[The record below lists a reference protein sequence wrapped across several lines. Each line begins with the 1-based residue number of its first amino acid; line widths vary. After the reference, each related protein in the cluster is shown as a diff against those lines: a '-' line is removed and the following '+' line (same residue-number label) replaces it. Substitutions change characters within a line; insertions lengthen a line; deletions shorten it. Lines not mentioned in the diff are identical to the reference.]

1 MTVKHKVDTDLQRV
15 CFISVYGN
23 QRQWNITG
31 WWCNNHLETYKSTGR
46 MTSHILWKIKNAPN
60 HQPDH
65 QLWIVR
71 IGRISDCHVFYYA
84 EGHQARVLS
93 ATGHFG
99 HGRLPHREAKEEG
112 PNRFLGDVDP
122 WW

>member
-1 MTVKHKVDTDLQRV
+1 
-15 CFISVYGN
+15 
-23 QRQWNITG
+23 
-31 WWCNNHLETYKSTGR
+31 

-122 WW
+122 WWWCSEWYLYKYNIYHYLSIYIYIYNVETLD